1 MRSYILWG
9 IFTWIAQG
17 EGLKIPPVRYCPIQ
31 LFQATGVSNKGRFIV
46 YINWLRRSHGYQ
58 AGYLWF
64 LILQHSFLD
73 QIRSLL
79 AVLNWYNNRL

>member
-31 LFQATGVSNKGRFIV
+31 LFQATGISNTGRIYRVYQLVEEESWVSSRLSMVFDSTTFFS
-46 YINWLRRSHGYQ
+46 RPDP
-58 AGYLWF
+58 F
-64 LILQHSFLD
+64 SFGCTEL
-73 QIRSLL
+73 
-79 AVLNWYNNRL
+79 V